1 MRRSIVVAAPLVVGA
16 ALLALT
22 VARTH
27 LTDDIT
33 SGLGLVL
40 LMALLPSAGW
50 HLLRT
55 IAWRQCFPRELRPS
69 FARIFRVRLA
79 AEAFSFVTIRGV
91 AGEPLKVVLLE
102 RDVAPAVA
110 AAAVA
115 LERAVYLLIT
125 AVIVGLAAVV
135 ALLTLPLTRTWMN
148 IFAGVAAAATTM
160 VVLTAVLFAWRTAS
174 ARAAPAACGRPPSAF
189 ARFVRQLDVQLRD
202 LIHGD
207 RRRLIGLLVLE
218 ALASVMMAL
227 EVWAVLWLTP
237 TPIRLVGAMAVETFT
252 RVASVASAFIPANLG
267 ALEASNIVAATAVNA
282 AGGAATLAL
291 ARRLR
296 GIVWC
301 AGGLLIYPRPRGAQ
315 PVATNVAPAPTDP
328 QRQVS
333 KDRDGNRTLVVIE
346 NPCPAVRITDR
357 LGGLPIG
364 ERMLRA
370 SARARYTRVLV
381 WTPDQRA
388 QWMALA
394 SRLAA
399 APDVVAVSDEGV
411 WQSHVAKLNP
421 GAVMAIVAPGIV
433 PSPALLERARELA
446 PDSERPLVGVAGHD
460 SPHTGMFRAR
470 PDCLARPAM
479 LARTLTRSGRE
490 APAAPSAPGEPAP
503 LSLDVSTRMELAAA
517 ERRLRHSIFK
527 PTDGRLGRFN
537 RRISIPISVALIRWT
552 RFSANAMS
560 AFIIALGLYAA
571 WLFSRGEYGS
581 GVLAALVSLAASVLD
596 GCDGELARLQ
606 YTDSP
611 FGCWLD
617 TLGDYLYYV
626 AVFIGLTIGAVHQ
639 TGWRSFWWLGG
650 ALLAGML
657 LTFGLLILLR
667 GRITNGQPEQLRTT
681 TKAHYYGTGKRWARV
696 AARLST
702 VAMRATMPYGILGF
716 ALLGLLPAV
725 LVLGAIGAQIYWISI
740 AVELKRLLK
749 GSARSVAKSVEPA
762 F

>member
-22 VARTH
+22 VARTDVTGD
-27 LTDDIT
+27 LT
-33 SGLGLVL
+33 SRLGLVVSL
-40 LMALLPSAGW
+40 ALLPSAGW
-50 HLLRT
+50 HVLRT
-55 IAWRQCFPRELRPS
+55 IAWRQCFPRELQPS
-69 FARIFRVRLA
+69 FARAFRVRLA

-115 LERAVYLLIT
+115 LERAAYLLIT
-125 AVIVGLAAVV
+125 AVIVGLAAIV
-135 ALLTLPLTRTWMN
+135 AMLTLSLTRTWMN
-148 IFAGVAAAATTM
+148 VFAGVAAAAMAM
-160 VVLTAVLFAWRTAS
+160 VVPAAVLVARRAS
-174 ARAAPAACGRPPSAF
+174 APTGPPAWGKTSSAF
-189 ARFVRQLDVQLRD
+189 ARFVRQLDVQVRD
-202 LIHGD
+202 VIHGD
-207 RRRLIGLLVLE
+207 RRRLVVLLVLE
-218 ALASVMMAL
+218 ALAYVMMAL

-252 RVASVASAFIPANLG
+252 RVASAASAFIPANLG
-267 ALEASNIVAATAVNA
+267 ALEASNVVAATAVHA

-301 AGGLLIYPRPRGAQ
+301 AGGLLIYPRPRACAH
-315 PVATNVAPAPTDP
+315 PVVTNVVRVQPDP

-333 KDRDGNRTLVVIE
+333 NESAGNRTLVVIE
-346 NPCPAVRITDR
+346 HPCPAVRITDR

-388 QWMALA
+388 QWNAVA

-399 APDVVAVSDEGV
+399 ALDVVAVSDEAV
-411 WQSHVAKLNP
+411 WRSHVARLNP
-421 GAVMAIVAPGIV
+421 GAVIAIVAPGIV

-446 PDSERPLVGVAGHD
+446 PDTDRALVEVAGHD

-470 PDCLARPAM
+470 PDCLAQPAM
-479 LARTLTRSGRE
+479 LAQTLTRAGRE
-490 APAAPSAPGEPAP
+490 APAAPSAPDESAHLTLG
-503 LSLDVSTRMELAAA
+503 VSTRAELAVA
-517 ERRLRHSIFK
+517 ERRLRKAIFK

-560 AFIIALGLYAA
+560 AFIIALGLYAG

-581 GVLAALVSLAASVLD
+581 GVLAALVSWAASVLD

-606 YTDSP
+606 YTDST

-617 TLGDYLYYV
+617 TLGDYLYYL
-626 AVFIGLTIGAVHQ
+626 AIFLGLTIGAVRQ
-639 TGWRSFWWLGG
+639 TGWRGFSWIGG

-667 GRITNGQPEQLRTT
+667 DRITDGQPERLRTT
-681 TKAHYYGTGKRWARV
+681 AKAHYYGTGKRWARV
-696 AARLST
+696 AARVST

-716 ALLGLLPAV
+716 AVFGLLPAV
-725 LVLGAIGAQIYWISI
+725 LVLGAIGAQVYWISI

-749 GSARSVAKSVEPA
+749 GAARSVGKSVEPA